1 LGEKDVEQ
9 MDVLILIALCKRISL
24 QKSKTL
30 LKCLTILIRINILY
44 HVELACD
51 GLTLLVESTAWMA
64 PGMIFNR
71 WLRHD
76 GGVHGLSSITSERV
90 EIILRDY
97 LGAILPRTDR
107 GGRRKLSATLQEAI
121 EGLALQ
127 KPPLPI
133 SVLCNR
139 AQLLAESL
147 GEEPPSYDLVHD
159 VVSHLPAD
167 LVTLASGSNR
177 NRPEFRRML

>member
-1 LGEKDVEQ
+1 

-76 GGVHGLSSITSERV
+76 GGVHGLFRS
-90 EIILRDY
+90 
-97 LGAILPRTDR
+97 
-107 GGRRKLSATLQEAI
+107 
-121 EGLALQ
+121 LA
-127 KPPLPI
+127 
-133 SVLCNR
+133 VR
-139 AQLLAESL
+139 SL
-147 GEEPPSYDLVHD
+147 
-159 VVSHLPAD
+159 
-167 LVTLASGSNR
+167 
-177 NRPEFRRML
+177 F